1 MTDPITMLRELPA
14 PELDFDATSTHARID
29 APRRRRAPLVA
40 LAATAAVAAAVVLT
54 TGGSPTATRPETA
67 SALLRDLAQ
76 RAGEQPSIALGPGQY
91 RFSRIV
97 QRNAENHEKA
107 LELRYWENAAGKGRE
122 VAILDGKT
130 LRDTYLGAPHPGL
143 PEGPEPPR
151 LDRLPTEP
159 AALAARMEE
168 LARLTMVPGGEREP
182 TARHYLLAATQ
193 MVTDPSATPPEVLRA
208 IFTFLSEQPGIRL
221 IGDVVDPLGRPGKAV
236 AVDGDPD
243 HEGIGV
249 ELIVNPETGSPLA
262 FVHYKDGDVH
272 RPWLELTRE
281 VAVVDGDRAVSPT
294 SASARRG

>member
-1 MTDPITMLRELPA
+1 
-14 PELDFDATSTHARID
+14 
-29 APRRRRAPLVA
+29 
-40 LAATAAVAAAVVLT
+40 
-54 TGGSPTATRPETA
+54 
-67 SALLRDLAQ
+67 
-76 RAGEQPSIALGPGQY
+76 
-91 RFSRIV
+91 
-97 QRNAENHEKA
+97 
-107 LELRYWENAAGKGRE
+107 
-122 VAILDGKT
+122 
-130 LRDTYLGAPHPGL
+130 
-143 PEGPEPPR
+143 
-151 LDRLPTEP
+151 
-159 AALAARMEE
+159 MEE
-168 LARLTMVPGGEREP
+168 LARLTMVPGGTNEP

-221 IGDVVDPLGRPGKAV
+221 IGDVADPLGRPGKAV

-262 FVHYKDGDVH
+262 FVHYKDGDVN